1 VYKCDITNVETVRRT
16 FASITESVGPVDI
29 LVNNAGIAVGGLAF
43 DETFEGFW
51 KAVEVNFK
59 GTMLCVYEVLRG
71 MKERRS
77 GCIVNMASR
86 AATVDMAGGLSYN
99 SSKAAVARATHSLQ
113 EEFEQAGLGE
123 QLHTYCLHPGG
134 VWGKMVTGELSYLSF
149 FFCLD
154 TGNNLLTLSVCVFP
168 RQRTQRPKSRL
179 RSGISSR
186 TPPSCAP
193 TRSLILLL
201 GGRRRCE
208 DAISTVD
215 RISSA
220 FAVLAGRRW
229 TSMICTSWG

>member
-1 VYKCDITNVETVRRT
+1 
-16 FASITESVGPVDI
+16 VDI

-134 VWGKMVTGELSYLSF
+134 VWGKMVTGELSYLSIL
-149 FFCLD
+149 FCLD
-154 TGNNLLTLSVCVFP
+154 TGNETSDSLCVCREHDARSPSQDQAYLQGRAGAVRQHGGLSCFWAGEGAARMLLRLSTGY
-168 RQRTQRPKSRL
+168 RARL
-179 RSGISSR
+179 QFWQGD
-186 TPPSCAP
+186 T
-193 TRSLILLL
+193 
-201 GGRRRCE
+201 GQ
-208 DAISTVD
+208 V
-215 RISSA
+215 
-220 FAVLAGRRW
+220 
-229 TSMICTSWG
+229 